1 MPPVGNRTHF
11 LGGDSPQGGIVVT
24 SAIRATGLWAMISRF
39 ISLGSILAIGLMLAG
54 CYRDFGPVVSE
65 PQPLPGPVTPTSIQ
79 VGDRLTITVYG
90 EPNLTGVYDVTPGG
104 FIDLPLIGNVRAVD
118 RTYSQLER
126 EIEDRYSR
134 GKFLQEPK
142 VTIAVVEYRPIY
154 VFGEV
159 AKPGSYPYRAGL
171 NVLTALTTAGG
182 LTYRSSRE
190 KIYLQRSGEQVWN
203 EYPQLSS
210 VTIMPGDL
218 IRVPERFY

>member
-1 MPPVGNRTHF
+1 MPLSGIWTLF
-11 LGGDSPQGGIVVT
+11 LGGDSPQGV
-24 SAIRATGLWAMISRF
+24 AHRPLRATGFSAMISRF
-39 ISLGSILAIGLMLAG
+39 RTLGCILAIGLMLAG
-54 CYRDFGPVVSE
+54 CYRDFGPVVAE
-65 PQPLPGPVTPTSIQ
+65 PEPLPGPVTPTSIQ
-79 VGDRLTITVYG
+79 VGDRLTVTVYG

-104 FIDLPLIGNVRAVD
+104 FINLPLIGNVRAVD
-118 RTYSQLER
+118 RNYLQLQR

-142 VTIAVVEYRPIY
+142 VNIAVVEYRPVYI
-154 VFGEV
+154 FGEITR
-159 AKPGSYPYRAGL
+159 PGPITYRPGL

-182 LTYRSSRE
+182 LTYRSSKE

-210 VTIMPGDL
+210 VTIMPGDV